1 MNTHLYRIFKK
12 VIAIV
17 LALLLISTDT
27 LQYAYATVDEYQGQ
41 EVISQDVSSQENIDN
56 NEQTSDNQNE
66 GIIDDKNLDKNS
78 NITEEELSSEKD
90 NIQNNIN
97 KEDTSNEKSTEN
109 EKTEKNNIKNV
120 KSEEVNQEL
129 VIKVGQESNIT
140 DRNISIPTGQVTR
153 VHVTSTGSNSNIIG
167 DYKIR
172 LEIDNP
178 DVILSD
184 FQKSDGTIQNEITL
198 DGIKLKLVNGQGGKR
213 YIITELTQGSTN
225 QFDFQMIFKNGV
237 TNDGEKVII
246 KTEILDSNDNIITD
260 KVADEK
266 CIISD
271 FTITAKASFSWD
283 NISKTANKQTI
294 DRNNN
299 GSIKD
304 ESIVYNI
311 KATSNN
317 KGYVGEIFTKE
328 YTVTDELELP
338 SSINLPKGE
347 INSSNGVLTIGG
359 KKILEVSEKDAK
371 ITIEGRKIKIIHTRQ
386 NDLNPDSEIK
396 EPDMQ
401 VTLYTSNLVAEKTQ
415 QEETITNKVSFD
427 AKPIVGNSNSTSE
440 DKVTTTVPPTTA
452 RITSRKSSEVVGKN
466 GSDVEIGDIIKYE
479 ITVENDGSSELE
491 NFVVEDIIPQNTQI
505 INQEQWTN
513 GYTLENNKVKW
524 VVNSL
529 DAGAQKTYIFYVK
542 VTDCNEGTLI
552 KNTATVDNK
561 NTNETVNKV
570 VKPSARI
577 SLNKYANDSYK
588 IFKDGETIT
597 YTVEVS
603 NYGELDS
610 EKQTIVDIMPA
621 GLVPEYDKSNNT
633 IKSGDYTGTVKYNE
647 LTKSY
652 TITWEIGNVKKG
664 SKIDLR
670 YNAKVV
676 TENLPDKLITGE
688 EKTID
693 VKNQVTNNNG
703 QKAEATVKIG
713 LDGYKIGV
721 NKTSSSDDIRE
732 GQSVTYTLNISNT
745 GKEKT
750 KVDVKDILPV
760 DKNGN
765 VIDWWKIDGDNITIT
780 TSGDL
785 DEYNLEL
792 KDGILTWKDVNLE
805 PNQTFNQ
812 TVTLTYP
819 KDKTFDSL
827 FNLNGYRSIVNTLN
841 VEGEESKTYQT
852 PKDVD
857 LKINKSVDKASV
869 PIGSGEDVTFTIAGF
884 SNTSKNS
891 LKNVTV
897 RDDFS
902 TWNGVNSKFKLK
914 EITTGSY
921 EGIDN
926 YNVEV
931 MFNDYS
937 TKTIKIDNPSQNS
950 KLTSLID
957 DKDIVNV
964 KSITFNFGDVGTD
977 FKVVNGIN
985 VIATPKSSDEVEAG
999 TIVNTATLNFN
1010 STQISDDAT
1019 VELTYPETKV
1029 IKQAYVDGKL
1039 ADNKTNPIS
1048 VGDKVTFKIKYT
1060 NNTGK
1065 DINCWDISFM
1075 DRFTN
1080 NDIIDKSKSLNITE
1094 KQTDSN
1100 GNIVTENPLRLNGS
1114 ANWYYMNF
1122 SFGSG
1127 VLKNGDTIELT
1138 FEAVT
1143 TSEFS
1148 KATEVPKDGA
1158 VDYRLHN
1165 TIELRIKNNVVAEG
1179 ETEYYYPA
1187 IKNNIWTQ
1195 KGIKSIGKYTR
1206 YNEDSVSGYYSVN
1219 GNSLYSYGSTQNA
1232 VVYTYVIYN
1241 DANSSDNLPLK
1252 KAVDILPK
1260 GFKYITLGKDS
1271 NAFYNVNQSNQ
1282 ITTINYASDIN
1293 LPQGVTLDAGIVVN
1307 AAYDN
1312 NEKIVFT
1319 FNEGAELEPGHAIVF
1334 TYLCEIDNNVADLSS
1349 VNKIAFAYDTTEK
1362 EAPGNDVKLPFSTNT
1377 DKSPKNDGSCNILN
1391 KNYDGIYGGE
1401 NTTWYE
1407 SDVTI
1412 KKVGIFPGISK
1423 KLDGFYNAGSNELHE
1438 VDENSKIAIKS
1449 SLKWTIKVNNSG
1461 NNYDSSDMVN
1471 YTVIDTLPNP
1481 YTLSKNSKHTQNITI
1496 YNKDGSKRD
1505 SFDIGNLLDVSTK
1518 TNSEGKEVQVLTWK
1532 LENEK
1537 YTIPSGGYAEIT
1549 FVSANDS
1556 DIASFGTYVN
1566 NVSLVPTQSFKQISD
1581 LSGYDKVLDED
1592 KTGNGY
1598 GDNHANGYGYKQN
1611 DNTVISSG
1619 AGQKVGYTLYV
1630 KSNSEGDIYNLTLID
1645 KFPHVGDVG
1654 TVNLNSSRN
1663 SEFTVYLADNP
1674 NFKVDILD
1682 SDKNFISTVDS
1693 SQYSVGYSSKISYTD
1708 EDWNSVTTWDSSYDK
1723 NVHKSLRVTLKDGF
1737 KLKQGQMLRVYFE
1750 GIIGDDAIP
1759 GEVAWN
1765 SFGYLYSTKNSFNED
1780 ITLIAEPAKVGVSI
1794 PGTTESAQISIT
1806 KVDEEN
1812 TNKIL
1817 SGAEFGIYSD
1827 KECTNLVTKIITTSN
1842 GEDLSSKLLLNTYYV
1857 KEVKSPEG
1865 YILDDTVYTINL
1877 NKKDS
1882 IVKVQNGDAGY
1893 ITNKKEK
1900 RHKINVQISKK
1911 DIVTNEELPGATL
1924 QIIDKS
1930 TGTVVEEWISTG
1942 KPHQIDNLEPGDY
1955 TLVEKSAPDG
1965 YLIADSIDFT
1975 ITETDTT
1982 QKVEMFDTKDV
1993 SLFVKKILVDEN
2005 QFNIDE
2011 VFNIVVSGEF
2021 SDGSQQKTISFTKQ
2035 EALDGVNK
2043 EVENVIYGNN
2053 YTITEENSD
2062 SYNVLITDRGKV
2074 TVNKKNQLVEVV
2086 NSKKASGLLA
2096 VTKNVENINTVSDE
2110 DIFTLIVSGKFSDGT
2125 NSKTIEITKDQLNK
2139 QVIVENTIYGETYT
2153 ISEISNDNYDVV
2165 YNTKSVTLDGSIQ
2178 VKVLSVTNIRKQS
2191 GKLSV
2196 VKKILDNATLSDED
2210 VFTIK
2215 VTGQFSDVE
2224 GKTTKQFIFD
2234 KNNIGQAQ
2242 DVPGVIYGNK
2252 YEISEEQIG
2261 NRYILESID
2270 KTSVTMS
2277 DEDVLSTVTNKK
2289 ATGKVSISKTDITT
2303 GKPVLGA
2310 ILQVIEKDT
2319 NKIVEEWTTTEEDH
2333 IINKLPI
2340 GEYILREITAP
2351 NGYVRAEDVEFTV
2364 SNSGEIQKVEMQDDY
2379 TKVEISKKD
2388 LETKEVL
2395 EGAQLQ
2401 LLNSQ
2406 GDVVAEFTSENKAY
2420 TISKLP
2426 VGEYT
2431 LHEVKAPKGYNL
2443 AEDVKV
2449 VIEETGKV
2457 QEFSI
2462 YDVEKTNNVPI
2473 SKQDITTGEE
2483 IEGAKLELLDSK
2495 GKVIES
2501 WTSTTKPHVINNLK
2515 AGTYTIREKVAP
2527 KGYLLAEDIEFTID
2541 AEGNITG
2548 STIMQDDYTKV
2559 EISKKDI
2566 VTSEELPGATL
2577 QVIEKSTGKV
2587 LEEWTSTAEPYKIN
2601 KLPIGE
2607 YILREITA
2615 PDGYVRAEDV
2625 EFKVDKTGEIQR
2637 VEMKDD
2643 YTKVEISKKD
2653 LETKEILE
2661 GAQLQLLDSEGDVVA
2676 EFTSEN
2682 KAYMISKLP
2691 VGEYTLHEVKA
2702 PKGYNLAED
2711 VKVVIEDTGK
2721 VQEFSIYDV
2730 EKTNNVPISKQDIT
2744 TGEEIEGAKLELL
2757 DSKGKVIES
2766 WTSTTK
2772 PHVINNLKAGTYT
2785 IREKAAPKGYLL
2797 AQDIEFTIDA
2807 EGNINGSTIM
2817 QDDYTKVEISKK
2829 DIVTSEELPGATLQ
2843 VIDSARNIIEEWTS
2857 TTEPHKI
2864 NRLPVG
2870 EYTLV
2875 EKQAPDGY
2883 LLAEDIK
2890 FTVKENGEI
2899 QKVEMFDS
2907 KDVSLYVKK
2916 DVSNIEKLKG
2926 DEIFTIKVSGEFT
2939 DGSTEKYIKF
2949 TYDELGTEKIVTD
2962 IIYGNKYNI
2971 SEPNHDGYMVKIDKE
2986 NVKVDVKKEVVT
2998 IINTFIITDEPENPG
3013 NPDKPGNP
3021 DDPGDSDKPGDPDDS
3036 DKPSD
3041 PDKPGDPDDS
3051 DKPSDPDKPENP
3063 DDSDKPSN
3071 PDKPGNPDDSD
3082 KPNNPDKP
3090 GNPDDSDK
3098 PNNPDKPGN
3107 PDDSDKPSNP
3117 DKPENPDDS
3126 DKPNEPEKPE
3136 NPGKPDS
3143 PSDPEN
3149 PDDPG
3154 DSDKPGDP
3162 DDSDNPV
3169 NPDKP
3174 EKPEDTDNPSNPN
3187 KPENPVKPNTPSN
3200 PEESTKPEQNV
3211 QTGDTNLTNEIII
3224 GSISLIVLIGLW
3236 IDNKRRKKL

>member
-1 MNTHLYRIFKK
+1 
-12 VIAIV
+12 
-17 LALLLISTDT
+17 
-27 LQYAYATVDEYQGQ
+27 
-41 EVISQDVSSQENIDN
+41 
-56 NEQTSDNQNE
+56 
-66 GIIDDKNLDKNS
+66 
-78 NITEEELSSEKD
+78 
-90 NIQNNIN
+90 
-97 KEDTSNEKSTEN
+97 
-109 EKTEKNNIKNV
+109 
-120 KSEEVNQEL
+120 
-129 VIKVGQESNIT
+129 
-140 DRNISIPTGQVTR
+140 
-153 VHVTSTGSNSNIIG
+153 
-167 DYKIR
+167 
-172 LEIDNP
+172 
-178 DVILSD
+178 
-184 FQKSDGTIQNEITL
+184 
-198 DGIKLKLVNGQGGKR
+198 
-213 YIITELTQGSTN
+213 
-225 QFDFQMIFKNGV
+225 
-237 TNDGEKVII
+237 
-246 KTEILDSNDNIITD
+246 
-260 KVADEK
+260 
-266 CIISD
+266 
-271 FTITAKASFSWD
+271 
-283 NISKTANKQTI
+283 
-294 DRNNN
+294 
-299 GSIKD
+299 
-304 ESIVYNI
+304 
-311 KATSNN
+311 
-317 KGYVGEIFTKE
+317 
-328 YTVTDELELP
+328 
-338 SSINLPKGE
+338 
-347 INSSNGVLTIGG
+347 
-359 KKILEVSEKDAK
+359 
-371 ITIEGRKIKIIHTRQ
+371 
-386 NDLNPDSEIK
+386 
-396 EPDMQ
+396 
-401 VTLYTSNLVAEKTQ
+401 
-415 QEETITNKVSFD
+415 
-427 AKPIVGNSNSTSE
+427 
-440 DKVTTTVPPTTA
+440 
-452 RITSRKSSEVVGKN
+452 
-466 GSDVEIGDIIKYE
+466 
-479 ITVENDGSSELE
+479 
-491 NFVVEDIIPQNTQI
+491 
-505 INQEQWTN
+505 
-513 GYTLENNKVKW
+513 
-524 VVNSL
+524 
-529 DAGAQKTYIFYVK
+529 
-542 VTDCNEGTLI
+542 
-552 KNTATVDNK
+552 
-561 NTNETVNKV
+561 
-570 VKPSARI
+570 
-577 SLNKYANDSYK
+577 
-588 IFKDGETIT
+588 
-597 YTVEVS
+597 
-603 NYGELDS
+603 
-610 EKQTIVDIMPA
+610 
-621 GLVPEYDKSNNT
+621 
-633 IKSGDYTGTVKYNE
+633 
-647 LTKSY
+647 
-652 TITWEIGNVKKG
+652 
-664 SKIDLR
+664 
-670 YNAKVV
+670 
-676 TENLPDKLITGE
+676 
-688 EKTID
+688 
-693 VKNQVTNNNG
+693 
-703 QKAEATVKIG
+703 
-713 LDGYKIGV
+713 
-721 NKTSSSDDIRE
+721 
-732 GQSVTYTLNISNT
+732 
-745 GKEKT
+745 
-750 KVDVKDILPV
+750 
-760 DKNGN
+760 
-765 VIDWWKIDGDNITIT
+765 
-780 TSGDL
+780 
-785 DEYNLEL
+785 
-792 KDGILTWKDVNLE
+792 
-805 PNQTFNQ
+805 
-812 TVTLTYP
+812 
-819 KDKTFDSL
+819 
-827 FNLNGYRSIVNTLN
+827 
-841 VEGEESKTYQT
+841 
-852 PKDVD
+852 
-857 LKINKSVDKASV
+857 
-869 PIGSGEDVTFTIAGF
+869 
-884 SNTSKNS
+884 
-891 LKNVTV
+891 
-897 RDDFS
+897 
-902 TWNGVNSKFKLK
+902 
-914 EITTGSY
+914 
-921 EGIDN
+921 
-926 YNVEV
+926 
-931 MFNDYS
+931 
-937 TKTIKIDNPSQNS
+937 
-950 KLTSLID
+950 
-957 DKDIVNV
+957 
-964 KSITFNFGDVGTD
+964 
-977 FKVVNGIN
+977 
-985 VIATPKSSDEVEAG
+985 
-999 TIVNTATLNFN
+999 
-1010 STQISDDAT
+1010 
-1019 VELTYPETKV
+1019 
-1029 IKQAYVDGKL
+1029 
-1039 ADNKTNPIS
+1039 
-1048 VGDKVTFKIKYT
+1048 
-1060 NNTGK
+1060 
-1065 DINCWDISFM
+1065 
-1075 DRFTN
+1075 
-1080 NDIIDKSKSLNITE
+1080 
-1094 KQTDSN
+1094 
-1100 GNIVTENPLRLNGS
+1100 
-1114 ANWYYMNF
+1114 
-1122 SFGSG
+1122 
-1127 VLKNGDTIELT
+1127 
-1138 FEAVT
+1138 
-1143 TSEFS
+1143 
-1148 KATEVPKDGA
+1148 
-1158 VDYRLHN
+1158 
-1165 TIELRIKNNVVAEG
+1165 
-1179 ETEYYYPA
+1179 
-1187 IKNNIWTQ
+1187 
-1195 KGIKSIGKYTR
+1195 
-1206 YNEDSVSGYYSVN
+1206 
-1219 GNSLYSYGSTQNA
+1219 
-1232 VVYTYVIYN
+1232 
-1241 DANSSDNLPLK
+1241 
-1252 KAVDILPK
+1252 
-1260 GFKYITLGKDS
+1260 
-1271 NAFYNVNQSNQ
+1271 
-1282 ITTINYASDIN
+1282 
-1293 LPQGVTLDAGIVVN
+1293 
-1307 AAYDN
+1307 
-1312 NEKIVFT
+1312 
-1319 FNEGAELEPGHAIVF
+1319 
-1334 TYLCEIDNNVADLSS
+1334 
-1349 VNKIAFAYDTTEK
+1349 
-1362 EAPGNDVKLPFSTNT
+1362 
-1377 DKSPKNDGSCNILN
+1377 
-1391 KNYDGIYGGE
+1391 
-1401 NTTWYE
+1401 
-1407 SDVTI
+1407 
-1412 KKVGIFPGISK
+1412 
-1423 KLDGFYNAGSNELHE
+1423 
-1438 VDENSKIAIKS
+1438 
-1449 SLKWTIKVNNSG
+1449 
-1461 NNYDSSDMVN
+1461 
-1471 YTVIDTLPNP
+1471 
-1481 YTLSKNSKHTQNITI
+1481 
-1496 YNKDGSKRD
+1496 
-1505 SFDIGNLLDVSTK
+1505 
-1518 TNSEGKEVQVLTWK
+1518 
-1532 LENEK
+1532 
-1537 YTIPSGGYAEIT
+1537 
-1549 FVSANDS
+1549 
-1556 DIASFGTYVN
+1556 
-1566 NVSLVPTQSFKQISD
+1566 
-1581 LSGYDKVLDED
+1581 
-1592 KTGNGY
+1592 
-1598 GDNHANGYGYKQN
+1598 
-1611 DNTVISSG
+1611 
-1619 AGQKVGYTLYV
+1619 
-1630 KSNSEGDIYNLTLID
+1630 
-1645 KFPHVGDVG
+1645 
-1654 TVNLNSSRN
+1654 
-1663 SEFTVYLADNP
+1663 
-1674 NFKVDILD
+1674 
-1682 SDKNFISTVDS
+1682 
-1693 SQYSVGYSSKISYTD
+1693 
-1708 EDWNSVTTWDSSYDK
+1708 
-1723 NVHKSLRVTLKDGF
+1723 
-1737 KLKQGQMLRVYFE
+1737 MLRVYFE

-1877 NKKDS
+1877 NEKDS

-1942 KPHQIDNLEPGDY
+1942 KPYQIDNLEPGDY

-1993 SLFVKKILVDEN
+1993 SLFVKKTLVDGN

-2462 YDVEKTNNVPI
+2462 YDVEKTNNI
-2473 SKQDITTGEE
+2473 
-2483 IEGAKLELLDSK
+2483 
-2495 GKVIES
+2495 
-2501 WTSTTKPHVINNLK
+2501 
-2515 AGTYTIREKVAP
+2515 
-2527 KGYLLAEDIEFTID
+2527 
-2541 AEGNITG
+2541 
-2548 STIMQDDYTKV
+2548 
-2559 EISKKDI
+2559 
-2566 VTSEELPGATL
+2566 
-2577 QVIEKSTGKV
+2577 
-2587 LEEWTSTAEPYKIN
+2587 
-2601 KLPIGE
+2601 
-2607 YILREITA
+2607 
-2615 PDGYVRAEDV
+2615 
-2625 EFKVDKTGEIQR
+2625 
-2637 VEMKDD
+2637 
-2643 YTKVEISKKD
+2643 
-2653 LETKEILE
+2653 
-2661 GAQLQLLDSEGDVVA
+2661 
-2676 EFTSEN
+2676 
-2682 KAYMISKLP
+2682 
-2691 VGEYTLHEVKA
+2691 
-2702 PKGYNLAED
+2702 
-2711 VKVVIEDTGK
+2711 
-2721 VQEFSIYDV
+2721 
-2730 EKTNNVPISKQDIT
+2730 PISKQDIT

-2926 DEIFTIKVSGEFT
+2926 DEIFTIKVSGEFA

-2971 SEPNHDGYMVKIDKE
+2971 SEPNHNGYMVKIDKE

-3013 NPDKPGNP
+3013 D
-3021 DDPGDSDKPGDPDDS
+3021 
-3036 DKPSD
+3036 
-3041 PDKPGDPDDS
+3041 
-3051 DKPSDPDKPENP
+3051 
-3063 DDSDKPSN
+3063 
-3071 PDKPGNPDDSD
+3071 PDKPGNPDDS
-3082 KPNNPDKP
+3082 
-3090 GNPDDSDK
+3090 GDS
-3098 PNNPDKPGN
+3098 DKPGN

-3169 NPDKP
+3169 TPDKP
-3174 EKPEDTDNPSNPN
+3174 EKPEDTDDPSNPN
-3187 KPENPVKPNTPSN
+3187 KPENTVKPNMPSN

>member
-56 NEQTSDNQNE
+56 NEQTSDDQNE
-66 GIIDDKNLDKNS
+66 GIIDDKNLDKNLDKNS
-78 NITEEELSSEKD
+78 NITEAELSSEKD

-552 KNTATVDNK
+552 KNTATVNNK

-1556 DIASFGTYVN
+1556 DIANFGTYVN
-1566 NVSLVPTQSFKQISD
+1566 NVSLVPTQSFKKDNVTEGNVTKVEINGEKKDAIENQASAHIFGNYATYSFKQISD

-1663 SEFTVYLADNP
+1663 SEFTVYLSDNP

-1993 SLFVKKILVDEN
+1993 SLFVKKTLVDGN

-2289 ATGKVSISKTDITT
+2289 TTGKVSISKTDITT

-2495 GKVIES
+2495 GKI
-2501 WTSTTKPHVINNLK
+2501 
-2515 AGTYTIREKVAP
+2515 
-2527 KGYLLAEDIEFTID
+2527 
-2541 AEGNITG
+2541 
-2548 STIMQDDYTKV
+2548 
-2559 EISKKDI
+2559 
-2566 VTSEELPGATL
+2566 
-2577 QVIEKSTGKV
+2577 
-2587 LEEWTSTAEPYKIN
+2587 
-2601 KLPIGE
+2601 
-2607 YILREITA
+2607 
-2615 PDGYVRAEDV
+2615 
-2625 EFKVDKTGEIQR
+2625 
-2637 VEMKDD
+2637 
-2643 YTKVEISKKD
+2643 
-2653 LETKEILE
+2653 
-2661 GAQLQLLDSEGDVVA
+2661 
-2676 EFTSEN
+2676 
-2682 KAYMISKLP
+2682 
-2691 VGEYTLHEVKA
+2691 
-2702 PKGYNLAED
+2702 
-2711 VKVVIEDTGK
+2711 
-2721 VQEFSIYDV
+2721 
-2730 EKTNNVPISKQDIT
+2730 
-2744 TGEEIEGAKLELL
+2744 
-2757 DSKGKVIES
+2757 IES

-2807 EGNINGSTIM
+2807 EGNIKGSTIM

-2926 DEIFTIKVSGEFT
+2926 DEIFTIKVSGEFA

-2971 SEPNHDGYMVKIDKE
+2971 SEPNHNGYMVKIDKE

-3013 NPDKPGNP
+3013 DPDKPGNP

-3041 PDKPGDPDDS
+3041 PDKPG
-3051 DKPSDPDKPENP
+3051 
-3063 DDSDKPSN
+3063 
-3071 PDKPGNPDDSD
+3071 
-3082 KPNNPDKP
+3082 
-3090 GNPDDSDK
+3090 
-3098 PNNPDKPGN
+3098 N

-3126 DKPNEPEKPE
+3126 DKPNNPEKPE

-3169 NPDKP
+3169 TPDKP
-3174 EKPEDTDNPSNPN
+3174 EKPEDTDDPSNPN
-3187 KPENPVKPNTPSN
+3187 KPENTVKPNMPSN

>member
-1 MNTHLYRIFKK
+1 
-12 VIAIV
+12 
-17 LALLLISTDT
+17 
-27 LQYAYATVDEYQGQ
+27 
-41 EVISQDVSSQENIDN
+41 
-56 NEQTSDNQNE
+56 
-66 GIIDDKNLDKNS
+66 
-78 NITEEELSSEKD
+78 
-90 NIQNNIN
+90 
-97 KEDTSNEKSTEN
+97 
-109 EKTEKNNIKNV
+109 
-120 KSEEVNQEL
+120 
-129 VIKVGQESNIT
+129 
-140 DRNISIPTGQVTR
+140 
-153 VHVTSTGSNSNIIG
+153 
-167 DYKIR
+167 
-172 LEIDNP
+172 
-178 DVILSD
+178 
-184 FQKSDGTIQNEITL
+184 
-198 DGIKLKLVNGQGGKR
+198 
-213 YIITELTQGSTN
+213 
-225 QFDFQMIFKNGV
+225 
-237 TNDGEKVII
+237 
-246 KTEILDSNDNIITD
+246 
-260 KVADEK
+260 
-266 CIISD
+266 
-271 FTITAKASFSWD
+271 
-283 NISKTANKQTI
+283 
-294 DRNNN
+294 
-299 GSIKD
+299 
-304 ESIVYNI
+304 
-311 KATSNN
+311 
-317 KGYVGEIFTKE
+317 
-328 YTVTDELELP
+328 
-338 SSINLPKGE
+338 
-347 INSSNGVLTIGG
+347 
-359 KKILEVSEKDAK
+359 
-371 ITIEGRKIKIIHTRQ
+371 
-386 NDLNPDSEIK
+386 
-396 EPDMQ
+396 
-401 VTLYTSNLVAEKTQ
+401 
-415 QEETITNKVSFD
+415 
-427 AKPIVGNSNSTSE
+427 
-440 DKVTTTVPPTTA
+440 
-452 RITSRKSSEVVGKN
+452 
-466 GSDVEIGDIIKYE
+466 
-479 ITVENDGSSELE
+479 
-491 NFVVEDIIPQNTQI
+491 
-505 INQEQWTN
+505 
-513 GYTLENNKVKW
+513 
-524 VVNSL
+524 
-529 DAGAQKTYIFYVK
+529 
-542 VTDCNEGTLI
+542 
-552 KNTATVDNK
+552 
-561 NTNETVNKV
+561 
-570 VKPSARI
+570 
-577 SLNKYANDSYK
+577 
-588 IFKDGETIT
+588 
-597 YTVEVS
+597 
-603 NYGELDS
+603 
-610 EKQTIVDIMPA
+610 
-621 GLVPEYDKSNNT
+621 
-633 IKSGDYTGTVKYNE
+633 
-647 LTKSY
+647 
-652 TITWEIGNVKKG
+652 
-664 SKIDLR
+664 
-670 YNAKVV
+670 
-676 TENLPDKLITGE
+676 
-688 EKTID
+688 
-693 VKNQVTNNNG
+693 
-703 QKAEATVKIG
+703 
-713 LDGYKIGV
+713 
-721 NKTSSSDDIRE
+721 
-732 GQSVTYTLNISNT
+732 
-745 GKEKT
+745 
-750 KVDVKDILPV
+750 
-760 DKNGN
+760 
-765 VIDWWKIDGDNITIT
+765 
-780 TSGDL
+780 
-785 DEYNLEL
+785 
-792 KDGILTWKDVNLE
+792 
-805 PNQTFNQ
+805 
-812 TVTLTYP
+812 
-819 KDKTFDSL
+819 
-827 FNLNGYRSIVNTLN
+827 
-841 VEGEESKTYQT
+841 
-852 PKDVD
+852 
-857 LKINKSVDKASV
+857 
-869 PIGSGEDVTFTIAGF
+869 
-884 SNTSKNS
+884 
-891 LKNVTV
+891 
-897 RDDFS
+897 
-902 TWNGVNSKFKLK
+902 
-914 EITTGSY
+914 
-921 EGIDN
+921 
-926 YNVEV
+926 
-931 MFNDYS
+931 
-937 TKTIKIDNPSQNS
+937 
-950 KLTSLID
+950 
-957 DKDIVNV
+957 
-964 KSITFNFGDVGTD
+964 
-977 FKVVNGIN
+977 
-985 VIATPKSSDEVEAG
+985 
-999 TIVNTATLNFN
+999 
-1010 STQISDDAT
+1010 
-1019 VELTYPETKV
+1019 
-1029 IKQAYVDGKL
+1029 
-1039 ADNKTNPIS
+1039 
-1048 VGDKVTFKIKYT
+1048 
-1060 NNTGK
+1060 
-1065 DINCWDISFM
+1065 
-1075 DRFTN
+1075 
-1080 NDIIDKSKSLNITE
+1080 
-1094 KQTDSN
+1094 
-1100 GNIVTENPLRLNGS
+1100 
-1114 ANWYYMNF
+1114 
-1122 SFGSG
+1122 
-1127 VLKNGDTIELT
+1127 
-1138 FEAVT
+1138 
-1143 TSEFS
+1143 
-1148 KATEVPKDGA
+1148 
-1158 VDYRLHN
+1158 
-1165 TIELRIKNNVVAEG
+1165 
-1179 ETEYYYPA
+1179 
-1187 IKNNIWTQ
+1187 
-1195 KGIKSIGKYTR
+1195 
-1206 YNEDSVSGYYSVN
+1206 
-1219 GNSLYSYGSTQNA
+1219 
-1232 VVYTYVIYN
+1232 
-1241 DANSSDNLPLK
+1241 
-1252 KAVDILPK
+1252 
-1260 GFKYITLGKDS
+1260 
-1271 NAFYNVNQSNQ
+1271 
-1282 ITTINYASDIN
+1282 
-1293 LPQGVTLDAGIVVN
+1293 
-1307 AAYDN
+1307 
-1312 NEKIVFT
+1312 
-1319 FNEGAELEPGHAIVF
+1319 
-1334 TYLCEIDNNVADLSS
+1334 
-1349 VNKIAFAYDTTEK
+1349 
-1362 EAPGNDVKLPFSTNT
+1362 
-1377 DKSPKNDGSCNILN
+1377 
-1391 KNYDGIYGGE
+1391 
-1401 NTTWYE
+1401 
-1407 SDVTI
+1407 
-1412 KKVGIFPGISK
+1412 
-1423 KLDGFYNAGSNELHE
+1423 
-1438 VDENSKIAIKS
+1438 
-1449 SLKWTIKVNNSG
+1449 
-1461 NNYDSSDMVN
+1461 
-1471 YTVIDTLPNP
+1471 
-1481 YTLSKNSKHTQNITI
+1481 
-1496 YNKDGSKRD
+1496 
-1505 SFDIGNLLDVSTK
+1505 
-1518 TNSEGKEVQVLTWK
+1518 
-1532 LENEK
+1532 
-1537 YTIPSGGYAEIT
+1537 
-1549 FVSANDS
+1549 
-1556 DIASFGTYVN
+1556 
-1566 NVSLVPTQSFKQISD
+1566 
-1581 LSGYDKVLDED
+1581 
-1592 KTGNGY
+1592 
-1598 GDNHANGYGYKQN
+1598 
-1611 DNTVISSG
+1611 
-1619 AGQKVGYTLYV
+1619 
-1630 KSNSEGDIYNLTLID
+1630 
-1645 KFPHVGDVG
+1645 
-1654 TVNLNSSRN
+1654 
-1663 SEFTVYLADNP
+1663 
-1674 NFKVDILD
+1674 
-1682 SDKNFISTVDS
+1682 
-1693 SQYSVGYSSKISYTD
+1693 
-1708 EDWNSVTTWDSSYDK
+1708 
-1723 NVHKSLRVTLKDGF
+1723 
-1737 KLKQGQMLRVYFE
+1737 MLRVYFE

-1877 NKKDS
+1877 NEKDS

-1942 KPHQIDNLEPGDY
+1942 KPYQIDNLEPGDY

-1993 SLFVKKILVDEN
+1993 SLFVKKTLVDGN

-2462 YDVEKTNNVPI
+2462 YDVEKTNNI
-2473 SKQDITTGEE
+2473 
-2483 IEGAKLELLDSK
+2483 
-2495 GKVIES
+2495 
-2501 WTSTTKPHVINNLK
+2501 
-2515 AGTYTIREKVAP
+2515 
-2527 KGYLLAEDIEFTID
+2527 
-2541 AEGNITG
+2541 
-2548 STIMQDDYTKV
+2548 
-2559 EISKKDI
+2559 
-2566 VTSEELPGATL
+2566 
-2577 QVIEKSTGKV
+2577 
-2587 LEEWTSTAEPYKIN
+2587 
-2601 KLPIGE
+2601 
-2607 YILREITA
+2607 
-2615 PDGYVRAEDV
+2615 
-2625 EFKVDKTGEIQR
+2625 
-2637 VEMKDD
+2637 
-2643 YTKVEISKKD
+2643 
-2653 LETKEILE
+2653 
-2661 GAQLQLLDSEGDVVA
+2661 
-2676 EFTSEN
+2676 
-2682 KAYMISKLP
+2682 
-2691 VGEYTLHEVKA
+2691 
-2702 PKGYNLAED
+2702 
-2711 VKVVIEDTGK
+2711 
-2721 VQEFSIYDV
+2721 
-2730 EKTNNVPISKQDIT
+2730 PISKQDIT

-2797 AQDIEFTIDA
+2797 AEDIEFTIDA
-2807 EGNINGSTIM
+2807 EGNIKGSTIM

-2926 DEIFTIKVSGEFT
+2926 DEIFTIKVSGEFA

-2971 SEPNHDGYMVKIDKE
+2971 SEPNHNGYMVKIDKE

-3013 NPDKPGNP
+3013 DPDKPGNP

-3041 PDKPGDPDDS
+3041 PDKPG
-3051 DKPSDPDKPENP
+3051 
-3063 DDSDKPSN
+3063 
-3071 PDKPGNPDDSD
+3071 
-3082 KPNNPDKP
+3082 
-3090 GNPDDSDK
+3090 
-3098 PNNPDKPGN
+3098 N

-3126 DKPNEPEKPE
+3126 DKPNNPEKPE

-3169 NPDKP
+3169 TPDKP
-3174 EKPEDTDNPSNPN
+3174 EKPEDTDDPSNPN
-3187 KPENPVKPNTPSN
+3187 KPENTVKPNMPSN

>member
-1 MNTHLYRIFKK
+1 
-12 VIAIV
+12 
-17 LALLLISTDT
+17 
-27 LQYAYATVDEYQGQ
+27 
-41 EVISQDVSSQENIDN
+41 
-56 NEQTSDNQNE
+56 
-66 GIIDDKNLDKNS
+66 
-78 NITEEELSSEKD
+78 
-90 NIQNNIN
+90 
-97 KEDTSNEKSTEN
+97 
-109 EKTEKNNIKNV
+109 
-120 KSEEVNQEL
+120 
-129 VIKVGQESNIT
+129 
-140 DRNISIPTGQVTR
+140 
-153 VHVTSTGSNSNIIG
+153 
-167 DYKIR
+167 
-172 LEIDNP
+172 
-178 DVILSD
+178 
-184 FQKSDGTIQNEITL
+184 
-198 DGIKLKLVNGQGGKR
+198 
-213 YIITELTQGSTN
+213 
-225 QFDFQMIFKNGV
+225 
-237 TNDGEKVII
+237 
-246 KTEILDSNDNIITD
+246 
-260 KVADEK
+260 
-266 CIISD
+266 
-271 FTITAKASFSWD
+271 
-283 NISKTANKQTI
+283 
-294 DRNNN
+294 
-299 GSIKD
+299 
-304 ESIVYNI
+304 
-311 KATSNN
+311 
-317 KGYVGEIFTKE
+317 
-328 YTVTDELELP
+328 
-338 SSINLPKGE
+338 
-347 INSSNGVLTIGG
+347 
-359 KKILEVSEKDAK
+359 
-371 ITIEGRKIKIIHTRQ
+371 
-386 NDLNPDSEIK
+386 
-396 EPDMQ
+396 
-401 VTLYTSNLVAEKTQ
+401 
-415 QEETITNKVSFD
+415 
-427 AKPIVGNSNSTSE
+427 
-440 DKVTTTVPPTTA
+440 
-452 RITSRKSSEVVGKN
+452 
-466 GSDVEIGDIIKYE
+466 
-479 ITVENDGSSELE
+479 
-491 NFVVEDIIPQNTQI
+491 
-505 INQEQWTN
+505 
-513 GYTLENNKVKW
+513 
-524 VVNSL
+524 
-529 DAGAQKTYIFYVK
+529 
-542 VTDCNEGTLI
+542 
-552 KNTATVDNK
+552 
-561 NTNETVNKV
+561 
-570 VKPSARI
+570 
-577 SLNKYANDSYK
+577 
-588 IFKDGETIT
+588 
-597 YTVEVS
+597 
-603 NYGELDS
+603 
-610 EKQTIVDIMPA
+610 
-621 GLVPEYDKSNNT
+621 
-633 IKSGDYTGTVKYNE
+633 
-647 LTKSY
+647 
-652 TITWEIGNVKKG
+652 
-664 SKIDLR
+664 
-670 YNAKVV
+670 
-676 TENLPDKLITGE
+676 
-688 EKTID
+688 
-693 VKNQVTNNNG
+693 
-703 QKAEATVKIG
+703 
-713 LDGYKIGV
+713 
-721 NKTSSSDDIRE
+721 
-732 GQSVTYTLNISNT
+732 
-745 GKEKT
+745 
-750 KVDVKDILPV
+750 
-760 DKNGN
+760 
-765 VIDWWKIDGDNITIT
+765 
-780 TSGDL
+780 
-785 DEYNLEL
+785 
-792 KDGILTWKDVNLE
+792 
-805 PNQTFNQ
+805 
-812 TVTLTYP
+812 
-819 KDKTFDSL
+819 
-827 FNLNGYRSIVNTLN
+827 
-841 VEGEESKTYQT
+841 
-852 PKDVD
+852 
-857 LKINKSVDKASV
+857 
-869 PIGSGEDVTFTIAGF
+869 
-884 SNTSKNS
+884 
-891 LKNVTV
+891 
-897 RDDFS
+897 
-902 TWNGVNSKFKLK
+902 
-914 EITTGSY
+914 
-921 EGIDN
+921 
-926 YNVEV
+926 
-931 MFNDYS
+931 
-937 TKTIKIDNPSQNS
+937 
-950 KLTSLID
+950 
-957 DKDIVNV
+957 
-964 KSITFNFGDVGTD
+964 
-977 FKVVNGIN
+977 
-985 VIATPKSSDEVEAG
+985 
-999 TIVNTATLNFN
+999 
-1010 STQISDDAT
+1010 
-1019 VELTYPETKV
+1019 
-1029 IKQAYVDGKL
+1029 
-1039 ADNKTNPIS
+1039 
-1048 VGDKVTFKIKYT
+1048 
-1060 NNTGK
+1060 
-1065 DINCWDISFM
+1065 
-1075 DRFTN
+1075 
-1080 NDIIDKSKSLNITE
+1080 
-1094 KQTDSN
+1094 
-1100 GNIVTENPLRLNGS
+1100 
-1114 ANWYYMNF
+1114 
-1122 SFGSG
+1122 
-1127 VLKNGDTIELT
+1127 
-1138 FEAVT
+1138 
-1143 TSEFS
+1143 
-1148 KATEVPKDGA
+1148 
-1158 VDYRLHN
+1158 
-1165 TIELRIKNNVVAEG
+1165 
-1179 ETEYYYPA
+1179 
-1187 IKNNIWTQ
+1187 
-1195 KGIKSIGKYTR
+1195 
-1206 YNEDSVSGYYSVN
+1206 
-1219 GNSLYSYGSTQNA
+1219 
-1232 VVYTYVIYN
+1232 
-1241 DANSSDNLPLK
+1241 
-1252 KAVDILPK
+1252 
-1260 GFKYITLGKDS
+1260 
-1271 NAFYNVNQSNQ
+1271 
-1282 ITTINYASDIN
+1282 
-1293 LPQGVTLDAGIVVN
+1293 
-1307 AAYDN
+1307 
-1312 NEKIVFT
+1312 
-1319 FNEGAELEPGHAIVF
+1319 
-1334 TYLCEIDNNVADLSS
+1334 
-1349 VNKIAFAYDTTEK
+1349 
-1362 EAPGNDVKLPFSTNT
+1362 
-1377 DKSPKNDGSCNILN
+1377 
-1391 KNYDGIYGGE
+1391 
-1401 NTTWYE
+1401 
-1407 SDVTI
+1407 
-1412 KKVGIFPGISK
+1412 
-1423 KLDGFYNAGSNELHE
+1423 
-1438 VDENSKIAIKS
+1438 
-1449 SLKWTIKVNNSG
+1449 
-1461 NNYDSSDMVN
+1461 
-1471 YTVIDTLPNP
+1471 
-1481 YTLSKNSKHTQNITI
+1481 
-1496 YNKDGSKRD
+1496 
-1505 SFDIGNLLDVSTK
+1505 
-1518 TNSEGKEVQVLTWK
+1518 
-1532 LENEK
+1532 
-1537 YTIPSGGYAEIT
+1537 
-1549 FVSANDS
+1549 
-1556 DIASFGTYVN
+1556 
-1566 NVSLVPTQSFKQISD
+1566 
-1581 LSGYDKVLDED
+1581 
-1592 KTGNGY
+1592 
-1598 GDNHANGYGYKQN
+1598 
-1611 DNTVISSG
+1611 
-1619 AGQKVGYTLYV
+1619 
-1630 KSNSEGDIYNLTLID
+1630 
-1645 KFPHVGDVG
+1645 
-1654 TVNLNSSRN
+1654 
-1663 SEFTVYLADNP
+1663 
-1674 NFKVDILD
+1674 
-1682 SDKNFISTVDS
+1682 
-1693 SQYSVGYSSKISYTD
+1693 
-1708 EDWNSVTTWDSSYDK
+1708 
-1723 NVHKSLRVTLKDGF
+1723 
-1737 KLKQGQMLRVYFE
+1737 MLRVYFE

-1877 NKKDS
+1877 NEKDS

-1942 KPHQIDNLEPGDY
+1942 KPYQIDNLEPGDY

-1993 SLFVKKILVDEN
+1993 SLFVKKTLVDGN

-2364 SNSGEIQKVEMQDDY
+2364 SNSGEIQRVEMQDDY

-2420 TISKLP
+2420 MISKLP

-2515 AGTYTIREKVAP
+2515 AGTYTIREKAAP

-2541 AEGNITG
+2541 AEGNIKG

-2587 LEEWTSTAEPYKIN
+2587 LEEWISKDSAHRID

-2625 EFKVDKTGEIQR
+2625 EFTVSNSGEIQR
-2637 VEMKDD
+2637 VEMQDD

-2653 LETKEILE
+2653 LETKEVLE
-2661 GAQLQLLDSEGDVVA
+2661 GAQLQLLNSQGDVVA

-2711 VKVVIEDTGK
+2711 VKVVIEETGK

-2797 AQDIEFTIDA
+2797 AEDIEFTIDA
-2807 EGNINGSTIM
+2807 EGNIKGSTIM

-2926 DEIFTIKVSGEFT
+2926 DEIFTIKVSGEFA

-2971 SEPNHDGYMVKIDKE
+2971 SEPNHNGYMVKIDKE

-3013 NPDKPGNP
+3013 DPDKPGNP

-3041 PDKPGDPDDS
+3041 PDKPG
-3051 DKPSDPDKPENP
+3051 
-3063 DDSDKPSN
+3063 
-3071 PDKPGNPDDSD
+3071 
-3082 KPNNPDKP
+3082 
-3090 GNPDDSDK
+3090 
-3098 PNNPDKPGN
+3098 N

-3126 DKPNEPEKPE
+3126 DKPNNPEKPE

-3169 NPDKP
+3169 TPDKP
-3174 EKPEDTDNPSNPN
+3174 EKPEDTDDPSNPN
-3187 KPENPVKPNTPSN
+3187 KPENTVKPNMPSN

>member
-1 MNTHLYRIFKK
+1 
-12 VIAIV
+12 
-17 LALLLISTDT
+17 
-27 LQYAYATVDEYQGQ
+27 
-41 EVISQDVSSQENIDN
+41 
-56 NEQTSDNQNE
+56 
-66 GIIDDKNLDKNS
+66 
-78 NITEEELSSEKD
+78 
-90 NIQNNIN
+90 
-97 KEDTSNEKSTEN
+97 
-109 EKTEKNNIKNV
+109 
-120 KSEEVNQEL
+120 
-129 VIKVGQESNIT
+129 
-140 DRNISIPTGQVTR
+140 
-153 VHVTSTGSNSNIIG
+153 
-167 DYKIR
+167 
-172 LEIDNP
+172 
-178 DVILSD
+178 
-184 FQKSDGTIQNEITL
+184 
-198 DGIKLKLVNGQGGKR
+198 
-213 YIITELTQGSTN
+213 
-225 QFDFQMIFKNGV
+225 
-237 TNDGEKVII
+237 
-246 KTEILDSNDNIITD
+246 
-260 KVADEK
+260 
-266 CIISD
+266 
-271 FTITAKASFSWD
+271 
-283 NISKTANKQTI
+283 
-294 DRNNN
+294 
-299 GSIKD
+299 
-304 ESIVYNI
+304 
-311 KATSNN
+311 
-317 KGYVGEIFTKE
+317 
-328 YTVTDELELP
+328 
-338 SSINLPKGE
+338 
-347 INSSNGVLTIGG
+347 
-359 KKILEVSEKDAK
+359 
-371 ITIEGRKIKIIHTRQ
+371 
-386 NDLNPDSEIK
+386 
-396 EPDMQ
+396 
-401 VTLYTSNLVAEKTQ
+401 
-415 QEETITNKVSFD
+415 
-427 AKPIVGNSNSTSE
+427 
-440 DKVTTTVPPTTA
+440 
-452 RITSRKSSEVVGKN
+452 
-466 GSDVEIGDIIKYE
+466 
-479 ITVENDGSSELE
+479 
-491 NFVVEDIIPQNTQI
+491 
-505 INQEQWTN
+505 
-513 GYTLENNKVKW
+513 
-524 VVNSL
+524 
-529 DAGAQKTYIFYVK
+529 
-542 VTDCNEGTLI
+542 
-552 KNTATVDNK
+552 
-561 NTNETVNKV
+561 
-570 VKPSARI
+570 
-577 SLNKYANDSYK
+577 
-588 IFKDGETIT
+588 
-597 YTVEVS
+597 
-603 NYGELDS
+603 
-610 EKQTIVDIMPA
+610 
-621 GLVPEYDKSNNT
+621 
-633 IKSGDYTGTVKYNE
+633 
-647 LTKSY
+647 
-652 TITWEIGNVKKG
+652 
-664 SKIDLR
+664 
-670 YNAKVV
+670 
-676 TENLPDKLITGE
+676 
-688 EKTID
+688 
-693 VKNQVTNNNG
+693 
-703 QKAEATVKIG
+703 
-713 LDGYKIGV
+713 
-721 NKTSSSDDIRE
+721 
-732 GQSVTYTLNISNT
+732 
-745 GKEKT
+745 
-750 KVDVKDILPV
+750 
-760 DKNGN
+760 
-765 VIDWWKIDGDNITIT
+765 
-780 TSGDL
+780 
-785 DEYNLEL
+785 
-792 KDGILTWKDVNLE
+792 
-805 PNQTFNQ
+805 
-812 TVTLTYP
+812 
-819 KDKTFDSL
+819 
-827 FNLNGYRSIVNTLN
+827 
-841 VEGEESKTYQT
+841 
-852 PKDVD
+852 
-857 LKINKSVDKASV
+857 
-869 PIGSGEDVTFTIAGF
+869 
-884 SNTSKNS
+884 
-891 LKNVTV
+891 
-897 RDDFS
+897 
-902 TWNGVNSKFKLK
+902 
-914 EITTGSY
+914 
-921 EGIDN
+921 
-926 YNVEV
+926 
-931 MFNDYS
+931 
-937 TKTIKIDNPSQNS
+937 
-950 KLTSLID
+950 
-957 DKDIVNV
+957 
-964 KSITFNFGDVGTD
+964 
-977 FKVVNGIN
+977 
-985 VIATPKSSDEVEAG
+985 
-999 TIVNTATLNFN
+999 
-1010 STQISDDAT
+1010 
-1019 VELTYPETKV
+1019 
-1029 IKQAYVDGKL
+1029 
-1039 ADNKTNPIS
+1039 
-1048 VGDKVTFKIKYT
+1048 
-1060 NNTGK
+1060 
-1065 DINCWDISFM
+1065 
-1075 DRFTN
+1075 
-1080 NDIIDKSKSLNITE
+1080 
-1094 KQTDSN
+1094 
-1100 GNIVTENPLRLNGS
+1100 
-1114 ANWYYMNF
+1114 
-1122 SFGSG
+1122 
-1127 VLKNGDTIELT
+1127 
-1138 FEAVT
+1138 
-1143 TSEFS
+1143 
-1148 KATEVPKDGA
+1148 
-1158 VDYRLHN
+1158 
-1165 TIELRIKNNVVAEG
+1165 
-1179 ETEYYYPA
+1179 
-1187 IKNNIWTQ
+1187 
-1195 KGIKSIGKYTR
+1195 
-1206 YNEDSVSGYYSVN
+1206 
-1219 GNSLYSYGSTQNA
+1219 
-1232 VVYTYVIYN
+1232 
-1241 DANSSDNLPLK
+1241 
-1252 KAVDILPK
+1252 
-1260 GFKYITLGKDS
+1260 
-1271 NAFYNVNQSNQ
+1271 
-1282 ITTINYASDIN
+1282 
-1293 LPQGVTLDAGIVVN
+1293 
-1307 AAYDN
+1307 
-1312 NEKIVFT
+1312 
-1319 FNEGAELEPGHAIVF
+1319 
-1334 TYLCEIDNNVADLSS
+1334 
-1349 VNKIAFAYDTTEK
+1349 
-1362 EAPGNDVKLPFSTNT
+1362 
-1377 DKSPKNDGSCNILN
+1377 
-1391 KNYDGIYGGE
+1391 
-1401 NTTWYE
+1401 
-1407 SDVTI
+1407 
-1412 KKVGIFPGISK
+1412 
-1423 KLDGFYNAGSNELHE
+1423 
-1438 VDENSKIAIKS
+1438 
-1449 SLKWTIKVNNSG
+1449 
-1461 NNYDSSDMVN
+1461 
-1471 YTVIDTLPNP
+1471 
-1481 YTLSKNSKHTQNITI
+1481 
-1496 YNKDGSKRD
+1496 
-1505 SFDIGNLLDVSTK
+1505 
-1518 TNSEGKEVQVLTWK
+1518 
-1532 LENEK
+1532 
-1537 YTIPSGGYAEIT
+1537 
-1549 FVSANDS
+1549 
-1556 DIASFGTYVN
+1556 
-1566 NVSLVPTQSFKQISD
+1566 
-1581 LSGYDKVLDED
+1581 
-1592 KTGNGY
+1592 
-1598 GDNHANGYGYKQN
+1598 
-1611 DNTVISSG
+1611 
-1619 AGQKVGYTLYV
+1619 
-1630 KSNSEGDIYNLTLID
+1630 
-1645 KFPHVGDVG
+1645 
-1654 TVNLNSSRN
+1654 
-1663 SEFTVYLADNP
+1663 
-1674 NFKVDILD
+1674 
-1682 SDKNFISTVDS
+1682 
-1693 SQYSVGYSSKISYTD
+1693 
-1708 EDWNSVTTWDSSYDK
+1708 
-1723 NVHKSLRVTLKDGF
+1723 
-1737 KLKQGQMLRVYFE
+1737 MLRVYFE

-1942 KPHQIDNLEPGDY
+1942 KPYQIDNLEPGDY

-2196 VKKILDNATLSDED
+2196 VKKILNNATLSDED

-2515 AGTYTIREKVAP
+2515 AGTYTIREKAAP

-2541 AEGNITG
+2541 AEGNI
-2548 STIMQDDYTKV
+2548 K
-2559 EISKKDI
+2559 
-2566 VTSEELPGATL
+2566 
-2577 QVIEKSTGKV
+2577 
-2587 LEEWTSTAEPYKIN
+2587 
-2601 KLPIGE
+2601 
-2607 YILREITA
+2607 
-2615 PDGYVRAEDV
+2615 
-2625 EFKVDKTGEIQR
+2625 
-2637 VEMKDD
+2637 
-2643 YTKVEISKKD
+2643 
-2653 LETKEILE
+2653 
-2661 GAQLQLLDSEGDVVA
+2661 
-2676 EFTSEN
+2676 
-2682 KAYMISKLP
+2682 
-2691 VGEYTLHEVKA
+2691 
-2702 PKGYNLAED
+2702 
-2711 VKVVIEDTGK
+2711 
-2721 VQEFSIYDV
+2721 
-2730 EKTNNVPISKQDIT
+2730 
-2744 TGEEIEGAKLELL
+2744 
-2757 DSKGKVIES
+2757 
-2766 WTSTTK
+2766 
-2772 PHVINNLKAGTYT
+2772 
-2785 IREKAAPKGYLL
+2785 
-2797 AQDIEFTIDA
+2797 
-2807 EGNINGSTIM
+2807 GSTIM

-2926 DEIFTIKVSGEFT
+2926 DEIFTIKVSGEFA

-3013 NPDKPGNP
+3013 DPDKPGNP

-3041 PDKPGDPDDS
+3041 PDKPG
-3051 DKPSDPDKPENP
+3051 NP

-3071 PDKPGNPDDSD
+3071 P
-3082 KPNNPDKP
+3082 
-3090 GNPDDSDK
+3090 
-3098 PNNPDKPGN
+3098 
-3107 PDDSDKPSNP
+3107 
-3117 DKPENPDDS
+3117 
-3126 DKPNEPEKPE
+3126 
-3136 NPGKPDS
+3136 
-3143 PSDPEN
+3143 
-3149 PDDPG
+3149 
-3154 DSDKPGDP
+3154 
-3162 DDSDNPV
+3162 
-3169 NPDKP
+3169 
-3174 EKPEDTDNPSNPN
+3174 N
-3187 KPENPVKPNTPSN
+3187 KPENTVKPNMPSN

>member
-1 MNTHLYRIFKK
+1 
-12 VIAIV
+12 
-17 LALLLISTDT
+17 
-27 LQYAYATVDEYQGQ
+27 
-41 EVISQDVSSQENIDN
+41 
-56 NEQTSDNQNE
+56 
-66 GIIDDKNLDKNS
+66 
-78 NITEEELSSEKD
+78 
-90 NIQNNIN
+90 
-97 KEDTSNEKSTEN
+97 
-109 EKTEKNNIKNV
+109 
-120 KSEEVNQEL
+120 
-129 VIKVGQESNIT
+129 
-140 DRNISIPTGQVTR
+140 
-153 VHVTSTGSNSNIIG
+153 
-167 DYKIR
+167 
-172 LEIDNP
+172 
-178 DVILSD
+178 
-184 FQKSDGTIQNEITL
+184 
-198 DGIKLKLVNGQGGKR
+198 
-213 YIITELTQGSTN
+213 
-225 QFDFQMIFKNGV
+225 
-237 TNDGEKVII
+237 
-246 KTEILDSNDNIITD
+246 
-260 KVADEK
+260 
-266 CIISD
+266 
-271 FTITAKASFSWD
+271 
-283 NISKTANKQTI
+283 
-294 DRNNN
+294 
-299 GSIKD
+299 
-304 ESIVYNI
+304 
-311 KATSNN
+311 
-317 KGYVGEIFTKE
+317 
-328 YTVTDELELP
+328 
-338 SSINLPKGE
+338 
-347 INSSNGVLTIGG
+347 
-359 KKILEVSEKDAK
+359 
-371 ITIEGRKIKIIHTRQ
+371 
-386 NDLNPDSEIK
+386 
-396 EPDMQ
+396 
-401 VTLYTSNLVAEKTQ
+401 
-415 QEETITNKVSFD
+415 
-427 AKPIVGNSNSTSE
+427 
-440 DKVTTTVPPTTA
+440 
-452 RITSRKSSEVVGKN
+452 
-466 GSDVEIGDIIKYE
+466 
-479 ITVENDGSSELE
+479 
-491 NFVVEDIIPQNTQI
+491 
-505 INQEQWTN
+505 
-513 GYTLENNKVKW
+513 
-524 VVNSL
+524 
-529 DAGAQKTYIFYVK
+529 
-542 VTDCNEGTLI
+542 
-552 KNTATVDNK
+552 
-561 NTNETVNKV
+561 
-570 VKPSARI
+570 
-577 SLNKYANDSYK
+577 
-588 IFKDGETIT
+588 
-597 YTVEVS
+597 
-603 NYGELDS
+603 
-610 EKQTIVDIMPA
+610 
-621 GLVPEYDKSNNT
+621 
-633 IKSGDYTGTVKYNE
+633 
-647 LTKSY
+647 
-652 TITWEIGNVKKG
+652 
-664 SKIDLR
+664 
-670 YNAKVV
+670 
-676 TENLPDKLITGE
+676 
-688 EKTID
+688 
-693 VKNQVTNNNG
+693 
-703 QKAEATVKIG
+703 
-713 LDGYKIGV
+713 
-721 NKTSSSDDIRE
+721 
-732 GQSVTYTLNISNT
+732 
-745 GKEKT
+745 
-750 KVDVKDILPV
+750 
-760 DKNGN
+760 
-765 VIDWWKIDGDNITIT
+765 
-780 TSGDL
+780 
-785 DEYNLEL
+785 
-792 KDGILTWKDVNLE
+792 
-805 PNQTFNQ
+805 
-812 TVTLTYP
+812 
-819 KDKTFDSL
+819 
-827 FNLNGYRSIVNTLN
+827 
-841 VEGEESKTYQT
+841 
-852 PKDVD
+852 
-857 LKINKSVDKASV
+857 
-869 PIGSGEDVTFTIAGF
+869 
-884 SNTSKNS
+884 
-891 LKNVTV
+891 
-897 RDDFS
+897 
-902 TWNGVNSKFKLK
+902 
-914 EITTGSY
+914 
-921 EGIDN
+921 
-926 YNVEV
+926 
-931 MFNDYS
+931 
-937 TKTIKIDNPSQNS
+937 
-950 KLTSLID
+950 
-957 DKDIVNV
+957 
-964 KSITFNFGDVGTD
+964 
-977 FKVVNGIN
+977 
-985 VIATPKSSDEVEAG
+985 
-999 TIVNTATLNFN
+999 
-1010 STQISDDAT
+1010 
-1019 VELTYPETKV
+1019 
-1029 IKQAYVDGKL
+1029 
-1039 ADNKTNPIS
+1039 
-1048 VGDKVTFKIKYT
+1048 
-1060 NNTGK
+1060 
-1065 DINCWDISFM
+1065 
-1075 DRFTN
+1075 
-1080 NDIIDKSKSLNITE
+1080 
-1094 KQTDSN
+1094 
-1100 GNIVTENPLRLNGS
+1100 
-1114 ANWYYMNF
+1114 
-1122 SFGSG
+1122 
-1127 VLKNGDTIELT
+1127 
-1138 FEAVT
+1138 
-1143 TSEFS
+1143 
-1148 KATEVPKDGA
+1148 
-1158 VDYRLHN
+1158 
-1165 TIELRIKNNVVAEG
+1165 
-1179 ETEYYYPA
+1179 
-1187 IKNNIWTQ
+1187 
-1195 KGIKSIGKYTR
+1195 
-1206 YNEDSVSGYYSVN
+1206 
-1219 GNSLYSYGSTQNA
+1219 
-1232 VVYTYVIYN
+1232 
-1241 DANSSDNLPLK
+1241 
-1252 KAVDILPK
+1252 
-1260 GFKYITLGKDS
+1260 
-1271 NAFYNVNQSNQ
+1271 
-1282 ITTINYASDIN
+1282 
-1293 LPQGVTLDAGIVVN
+1293 
-1307 AAYDN
+1307 
-1312 NEKIVFT
+1312 
-1319 FNEGAELEPGHAIVF
+1319 
-1334 TYLCEIDNNVADLSS
+1334 
-1349 VNKIAFAYDTTEK
+1349 
-1362 EAPGNDVKLPFSTNT
+1362 
-1377 DKSPKNDGSCNILN
+1377 
-1391 KNYDGIYGGE
+1391 
-1401 NTTWYE
+1401 
-1407 SDVTI
+1407 
-1412 KKVGIFPGISK
+1412 
-1423 KLDGFYNAGSNELHE
+1423 
-1438 VDENSKIAIKS
+1438 
-1449 SLKWTIKVNNSG
+1449 
-1461 NNYDSSDMVN
+1461 
-1471 YTVIDTLPNP
+1471 
-1481 YTLSKNSKHTQNITI
+1481 
-1496 YNKDGSKRD
+1496 
-1505 SFDIGNLLDVSTK
+1505 
-1518 TNSEGKEVQVLTWK
+1518 
-1532 LENEK
+1532 
-1537 YTIPSGGYAEIT
+1537 
-1549 FVSANDS
+1549 
-1556 DIASFGTYVN
+1556 
-1566 NVSLVPTQSFKQISD
+1566 
-1581 LSGYDKVLDED
+1581 
-1592 KTGNGY
+1592 
-1598 GDNHANGYGYKQN
+1598 
-1611 DNTVISSG
+1611 
-1619 AGQKVGYTLYV
+1619 
-1630 KSNSEGDIYNLTLID
+1630 
-1645 KFPHVGDVG
+1645 
-1654 TVNLNSSRN
+1654 
-1663 SEFTVYLADNP
+1663 
-1674 NFKVDILD
+1674 
-1682 SDKNFISTVDS
+1682 
-1693 SQYSVGYSSKISYTD
+1693 
-1708 EDWNSVTTWDSSYDK
+1708 
-1723 NVHKSLRVTLKDGF
+1723 
-1737 KLKQGQMLRVYFE
+1737 MLRVYFE

-1942 KPHQIDNLEPGDY
+1942 KPYQIDNLEPGDY

-1993 SLFVKKILVDEN
+1993 SLFVKKTLVDGN

-2515 AGTYTIREKVAP
+2515 AGTYTIREK
-2527 KGYLLAEDIEFTID
+2527 
-2541 AEGNITG
+2541 
-2548 STIMQDDYTKV
+2548 
-2559 EISKKDI
+2559 
-2566 VTSEELPGATL
+2566 
-2577 QVIEKSTGKV
+2577 
-2587 LEEWTSTAEPYKIN
+2587 
-2601 KLPIGE
+2601 
-2607 YILREITA
+2607 
-2615 PDGYVRAEDV
+2615 
-2625 EFKVDKTGEIQR
+2625 
-2637 VEMKDD
+2637 
-2643 YTKVEISKKD
+2643 
-2653 LETKEILE
+2653 
-2661 GAQLQLLDSEGDVVA
+2661 
-2676 EFTSEN
+2676 
-2682 KAYMISKLP
+2682 
-2691 VGEYTLHEVKA
+2691 
-2702 PKGYNLAED
+2702 
-2711 VKVVIEDTGK
+2711 
-2721 VQEFSIYDV
+2721 
-2730 EKTNNVPISKQDIT
+2730 
-2744 TGEEIEGAKLELL
+2744 
-2757 DSKGKVIES
+2757 
-2766 WTSTTK
+2766 
-2772 PHVINNLKAGTYT
+2772 
-2785 IREKAAPKGYLL
+2785 AAPKGYLL

-2807 EGNINGSTIM
+2807 EGNIKGSTIM

-2926 DEIFTIKVSGEFT
+2926 DEIFTIKVSGEFA

-3013 NPDKPGNP
+3013 DPDKPGNP

-3041 PDKPGDPDDS
+3041 PDKPG
-3051 DKPSDPDKPENP
+3051 
-3063 DDSDKPSN
+3063 
-3071 PDKPGNPDDSD
+3071 
-3082 KPNNPDKP
+3082 
-3090 GNPDDSDK
+3090 
-3098 PNNPDKPGN
+3098 N

-3126 DKPNEPEKPE
+3126 DKPNNPEKPE

-3169 NPDKP
+3169 TPDKP
-3174 EKPEDTDNPSNPN
+3174 EKPEDTDDPSNPN
-3187 KPENPVKPNTPSN
+3187 KPENTVKPNMPSN

>member
-1 MNTHLYRIFKK
+1 
-12 VIAIV
+12 
-17 LALLLISTDT
+17 
-27 LQYAYATVDEYQGQ
+27 
-41 EVISQDVSSQENIDN
+41 
-56 NEQTSDNQNE
+56 
-66 GIIDDKNLDKNS
+66 
-78 NITEEELSSEKD
+78 
-90 NIQNNIN
+90 
-97 KEDTSNEKSTEN
+97 
-109 EKTEKNNIKNV
+109 
-120 KSEEVNQEL
+120 
-129 VIKVGQESNIT
+129 
-140 DRNISIPTGQVTR
+140 
-153 VHVTSTGSNSNIIG
+153 
-167 DYKIR
+167 
-172 LEIDNP
+172 
-178 DVILSD
+178 
-184 FQKSDGTIQNEITL
+184 
-198 DGIKLKLVNGQGGKR
+198 
-213 YIITELTQGSTN
+213 
-225 QFDFQMIFKNGV
+225 
-237 TNDGEKVII
+237 
-246 KTEILDSNDNIITD
+246 
-260 KVADEK
+260 
-266 CIISD
+266 
-271 FTITAKASFSWD
+271 
-283 NISKTANKQTI
+283 
-294 DRNNN
+294 
-299 GSIKD
+299 
-304 ESIVYNI
+304 
-311 KATSNN
+311 
-317 KGYVGEIFTKE
+317 
-328 YTVTDELELP
+328 
-338 SSINLPKGE
+338 
-347 INSSNGVLTIGG
+347 
-359 KKILEVSEKDAK
+359 
-371 ITIEGRKIKIIHTRQ
+371 
-386 NDLNPDSEIK
+386 
-396 EPDMQ
+396 
-401 VTLYTSNLVAEKTQ
+401 
-415 QEETITNKVSFD
+415 
-427 AKPIVGNSNSTSE
+427 
-440 DKVTTTVPPTTA
+440 
-452 RITSRKSSEVVGKN
+452 
-466 GSDVEIGDIIKYE
+466 
-479 ITVENDGSSELE
+479 
-491 NFVVEDIIPQNTQI
+491 
-505 INQEQWTN
+505 
-513 GYTLENNKVKW
+513 
-524 VVNSL
+524 
-529 DAGAQKTYIFYVK
+529 
-542 VTDCNEGTLI
+542 
-552 KNTATVDNK
+552 
-561 NTNETVNKV
+561 
-570 VKPSARI
+570 
-577 SLNKYANDSYK
+577 
-588 IFKDGETIT
+588 
-597 YTVEVS
+597 
-603 NYGELDS
+603 
-610 EKQTIVDIMPA
+610 
-621 GLVPEYDKSNNT
+621 
-633 IKSGDYTGTVKYNE
+633 
-647 LTKSY
+647 
-652 TITWEIGNVKKG
+652 
-664 SKIDLR
+664 
-670 YNAKVV
+670 
-676 TENLPDKLITGE
+676 
-688 EKTID
+688 
-693 VKNQVTNNNG
+693 
-703 QKAEATVKIG
+703 
-713 LDGYKIGV
+713 
-721 NKTSSSDDIRE
+721 
-732 GQSVTYTLNISNT
+732 
-745 GKEKT
+745 
-750 KVDVKDILPV
+750 
-760 DKNGN
+760 
-765 VIDWWKIDGDNITIT
+765 
-780 TSGDL
+780 
-785 DEYNLEL
+785 
-792 KDGILTWKDVNLE
+792 
-805 PNQTFNQ
+805 
-812 TVTLTYP
+812 
-819 KDKTFDSL
+819 
-827 FNLNGYRSIVNTLN
+827 
-841 VEGEESKTYQT
+841 
-852 PKDVD
+852 
-857 LKINKSVDKASV
+857 
-869 PIGSGEDVTFTIAGF
+869 
-884 SNTSKNS
+884 
-891 LKNVTV
+891 
-897 RDDFS
+897 
-902 TWNGVNSKFKLK
+902 
-914 EITTGSY
+914 
-921 EGIDN
+921 
-926 YNVEV
+926 
-931 MFNDYS
+931 
-937 TKTIKIDNPSQNS
+937 
-950 KLTSLID
+950 
-957 DKDIVNV
+957 
-964 KSITFNFGDVGTD
+964 
-977 FKVVNGIN
+977 
-985 VIATPKSSDEVEAG
+985 
-999 TIVNTATLNFN
+999 
-1010 STQISDDAT
+1010 
-1019 VELTYPETKV
+1019 
-1029 IKQAYVDGKL
+1029 
-1039 ADNKTNPIS
+1039 
-1048 VGDKVTFKIKYT
+1048 
-1060 NNTGK
+1060 
-1065 DINCWDISFM
+1065 
-1075 DRFTN
+1075 
-1080 NDIIDKSKSLNITE
+1080 
-1094 KQTDSN
+1094 
-1100 GNIVTENPLRLNGS
+1100 
-1114 ANWYYMNF
+1114 
-1122 SFGSG
+1122 
-1127 VLKNGDTIELT
+1127 
-1138 FEAVT
+1138 
-1143 TSEFS
+1143 
-1148 KATEVPKDGA
+1148 
-1158 VDYRLHN
+1158 
-1165 TIELRIKNNVVAEG
+1165 
-1179 ETEYYYPA
+1179 
-1187 IKNNIWTQ
+1187 
-1195 KGIKSIGKYTR
+1195 
-1206 YNEDSVSGYYSVN
+1206 
-1219 GNSLYSYGSTQNA
+1219 
-1232 VVYTYVIYN
+1232 
-1241 DANSSDNLPLK
+1241 
-1252 KAVDILPK
+1252 
-1260 GFKYITLGKDS
+1260 
-1271 NAFYNVNQSNQ
+1271 
-1282 ITTINYASDIN
+1282 
-1293 LPQGVTLDAGIVVN
+1293 
-1307 AAYDN
+1307 
-1312 NEKIVFT
+1312 
-1319 FNEGAELEPGHAIVF
+1319 
-1334 TYLCEIDNNVADLSS
+1334 
-1349 VNKIAFAYDTTEK
+1349 
-1362 EAPGNDVKLPFSTNT
+1362 
-1377 DKSPKNDGSCNILN
+1377 
-1391 KNYDGIYGGE
+1391 
-1401 NTTWYE
+1401 
-1407 SDVTI
+1407 
-1412 KKVGIFPGISK
+1412 
-1423 KLDGFYNAGSNELHE
+1423 
-1438 VDENSKIAIKS
+1438 
-1449 SLKWTIKVNNSG
+1449 
-1461 NNYDSSDMVN
+1461 
-1471 YTVIDTLPNP
+1471 
-1481 YTLSKNSKHTQNITI
+1481 
-1496 YNKDGSKRD
+1496 
-1505 SFDIGNLLDVSTK
+1505 
-1518 TNSEGKEVQVLTWK
+1518 
-1532 LENEK
+1532 
-1537 YTIPSGGYAEIT
+1537 
-1549 FVSANDS
+1549 
-1556 DIASFGTYVN
+1556 
-1566 NVSLVPTQSFKQISD
+1566 
-1581 LSGYDKVLDED
+1581 
-1592 KTGNGY
+1592 
-1598 GDNHANGYGYKQN
+1598 
-1611 DNTVISSG
+1611 
-1619 AGQKVGYTLYV
+1619 
-1630 KSNSEGDIYNLTLID
+1630 
-1645 KFPHVGDVG
+1645 
-1654 TVNLNSSRN
+1654 
-1663 SEFTVYLADNP
+1663 
-1674 NFKVDILD
+1674 
-1682 SDKNFISTVDS
+1682 
-1693 SQYSVGYSSKISYTD
+1693 
-1708 EDWNSVTTWDSSYDK
+1708 
-1723 NVHKSLRVTLKDGF
+1723 
-1737 KLKQGQMLRVYFE
+1737 MLRVYFE

-1877 NKKDS
+1877 NEKDS

-1942 KPHQIDNLEPGDY
+1942 KPYQIDNLEPGDY

-1993 SLFVKKILVDEN
+1993 SLFVKKTLVDGN

-2462 YDVEKTNNVPI
+2462 YDVEKTNNI
-2473 SKQDITTGEE
+2473 
-2483 IEGAKLELLDSK
+2483 
-2495 GKVIES
+2495 
-2501 WTSTTKPHVINNLK
+2501 
-2515 AGTYTIREKVAP
+2515 
-2527 KGYLLAEDIEFTID
+2527 
-2541 AEGNITG
+2541 
-2548 STIMQDDYTKV
+2548 
-2559 EISKKDI
+2559 
-2566 VTSEELPGATL
+2566 
-2577 QVIEKSTGKV
+2577 
-2587 LEEWTSTAEPYKIN
+2587 
-2601 KLPIGE
+2601 
-2607 YILREITA
+2607 
-2615 PDGYVRAEDV
+2615 
-2625 EFKVDKTGEIQR
+2625 
-2637 VEMKDD
+2637 
-2643 YTKVEISKKD
+2643 
-2653 LETKEILE
+2653 
-2661 GAQLQLLDSEGDVVA
+2661 
-2676 EFTSEN
+2676 
-2682 KAYMISKLP
+2682 
-2691 VGEYTLHEVKA
+2691 
-2702 PKGYNLAED
+2702 
-2711 VKVVIEDTGK
+2711 
-2721 VQEFSIYDV
+2721 
-2730 EKTNNVPISKQDIT
+2730 PISKQDIT

-2807 EGNINGSTIM
+2807 EGNIKGSTIM

-2926 DEIFTIKVSGEFT
+2926 DEIFTIKVSGEFA

-2971 SEPNHDGYMVKIDKE
+2971 SEPNHNGYMVKIDKE

-3013 NPDKPGNP
+3013 DPDKPGNP

-3041 PDKPGDPDDS
+3041 PDKPGNPDDPGDS
-3051 DKPSDPDKPENP
+3051 DKPGD
-3063 DDSDKPSN
+3063 
-3071 PDKPGNPDDSD
+3071 PDDSD
-3082 KPNNPDKP
+3082 KPNN
-3090 GNPDDSDK
+3090 
-3098 PNNPDKPGN
+3098 
-3107 PDDSDKPSNP
+3107 
-3117 DKPENPDDS
+3117 
-3126 DKPNEPEKPE
+3126 PEKPE

-3169 NPDKP
+3169 TPDKP
-3174 EKPEDTDNPSNPN
+3174 EKPEDTDDPSNPN
-3187 KPENPVKPNTPSN
+3187 KPENTVKPNMPSN

>member
-1 MNTHLYRIFKK
+1 
-12 VIAIV
+12 
-17 LALLLISTDT
+17 
-27 LQYAYATVDEYQGQ
+27 
-41 EVISQDVSSQENIDN
+41 
-56 NEQTSDNQNE
+56 
-66 GIIDDKNLDKNS
+66 
-78 NITEEELSSEKD
+78 
-90 NIQNNIN
+90 
-97 KEDTSNEKSTEN
+97 
-109 EKTEKNNIKNV
+109 
-120 KSEEVNQEL
+120 
-129 VIKVGQESNIT
+129 
-140 DRNISIPTGQVTR
+140 
-153 VHVTSTGSNSNIIG
+153 
-167 DYKIR
+167 
-172 LEIDNP
+172 
-178 DVILSD
+178 
-184 FQKSDGTIQNEITL
+184 
-198 DGIKLKLVNGQGGKR
+198 
-213 YIITELTQGSTN
+213 
-225 QFDFQMIFKNGV
+225 
-237 TNDGEKVII
+237 
-246 KTEILDSNDNIITD
+246 
-260 KVADEK
+260 
-266 CIISD
+266 
-271 FTITAKASFSWD
+271 
-283 NISKTANKQTI
+283 
-294 DRNNN
+294 
-299 GSIKD
+299 
-304 ESIVYNI
+304 
-311 KATSNN
+311 
-317 KGYVGEIFTKE
+317 
-328 YTVTDELELP
+328 
-338 SSINLPKGE
+338 
-347 INSSNGVLTIGG
+347 
-359 KKILEVSEKDAK
+359 
-371 ITIEGRKIKIIHTRQ
+371 
-386 NDLNPDSEIK
+386 
-396 EPDMQ
+396 
-401 VTLYTSNLVAEKTQ
+401 
-415 QEETITNKVSFD
+415 
-427 AKPIVGNSNSTSE
+427 
-440 DKVTTTVPPTTA
+440 
-452 RITSRKSSEVVGKN
+452 
-466 GSDVEIGDIIKYE
+466 
-479 ITVENDGSSELE
+479 
-491 NFVVEDIIPQNTQI
+491 
-505 INQEQWTN
+505 
-513 GYTLENNKVKW
+513 
-524 VVNSL
+524 
-529 DAGAQKTYIFYVK
+529 
-542 VTDCNEGTLI
+542 
-552 KNTATVDNK
+552 
-561 NTNETVNKV
+561 
-570 VKPSARI
+570 
-577 SLNKYANDSYK
+577 
-588 IFKDGETIT
+588 
-597 YTVEVS
+597 
-603 NYGELDS
+603 
-610 EKQTIVDIMPA
+610 
-621 GLVPEYDKSNNT
+621 
-633 IKSGDYTGTVKYNE
+633 
-647 LTKSY
+647 
-652 TITWEIGNVKKG
+652 
-664 SKIDLR
+664 
-670 YNAKVV
+670 
-676 TENLPDKLITGE
+676 
-688 EKTID
+688 
-693 VKNQVTNNNG
+693 
-703 QKAEATVKIG
+703 
-713 LDGYKIGV
+713 
-721 NKTSSSDDIRE
+721 
-732 GQSVTYTLNISNT
+732 
-745 GKEKT
+745 
-750 KVDVKDILPV
+750 
-760 DKNGN
+760 
-765 VIDWWKIDGDNITIT
+765 
-780 TSGDL
+780 
-785 DEYNLEL
+785 
-792 KDGILTWKDVNLE
+792 
-805 PNQTFNQ
+805 
-812 TVTLTYP
+812 
-819 KDKTFDSL
+819 
-827 FNLNGYRSIVNTLN
+827 
-841 VEGEESKTYQT
+841 
-852 PKDVD
+852 
-857 LKINKSVDKASV
+857 
-869 PIGSGEDVTFTIAGF
+869 
-884 SNTSKNS
+884 
-891 LKNVTV
+891 
-897 RDDFS
+897 
-902 TWNGVNSKFKLK
+902 
-914 EITTGSY
+914 
-921 EGIDN
+921 
-926 YNVEV
+926 
-931 MFNDYS
+931 
-937 TKTIKIDNPSQNS
+937 
-950 KLTSLID
+950 
-957 DKDIVNV
+957 
-964 KSITFNFGDVGTD
+964 
-977 FKVVNGIN
+977 
-985 VIATPKSSDEVEAG
+985 
-999 TIVNTATLNFN
+999 
-1010 STQISDDAT
+1010 
-1019 VELTYPETKV
+1019 
-1029 IKQAYVDGKL
+1029 
-1039 ADNKTNPIS
+1039 
-1048 VGDKVTFKIKYT
+1048 
-1060 NNTGK
+1060 
-1065 DINCWDISFM
+1065 
-1075 DRFTN
+1075 
-1080 NDIIDKSKSLNITE
+1080 
-1094 KQTDSN
+1094 
-1100 GNIVTENPLRLNGS
+1100 
-1114 ANWYYMNF
+1114 
-1122 SFGSG
+1122 
-1127 VLKNGDTIELT
+1127 
-1138 FEAVT
+1138 
-1143 TSEFS
+1143 
-1148 KATEVPKDGA
+1148 
-1158 VDYRLHN
+1158 
-1165 TIELRIKNNVVAEG
+1165 
-1179 ETEYYYPA
+1179 
-1187 IKNNIWTQ
+1187 
-1195 KGIKSIGKYTR
+1195 
-1206 YNEDSVSGYYSVN
+1206 
-1219 GNSLYSYGSTQNA
+1219 
-1232 VVYTYVIYN
+1232 
-1241 DANSSDNLPLK
+1241 
-1252 KAVDILPK
+1252 
-1260 GFKYITLGKDS
+1260 
-1271 NAFYNVNQSNQ
+1271 
-1282 ITTINYASDIN
+1282 
-1293 LPQGVTLDAGIVVN
+1293 
-1307 AAYDN
+1307 
-1312 NEKIVFT
+1312 
-1319 FNEGAELEPGHAIVF
+1319 
-1334 TYLCEIDNNVADLSS
+1334 
-1349 VNKIAFAYDTTEK
+1349 
-1362 EAPGNDVKLPFSTNT
+1362 
-1377 DKSPKNDGSCNILN
+1377 
-1391 KNYDGIYGGE
+1391 
-1401 NTTWYE
+1401 
-1407 SDVTI
+1407 
-1412 KKVGIFPGISK
+1412 
-1423 KLDGFYNAGSNELHE
+1423 
-1438 VDENSKIAIKS
+1438 
-1449 SLKWTIKVNNSG
+1449 
-1461 NNYDSSDMVN
+1461 
-1471 YTVIDTLPNP
+1471 
-1481 YTLSKNSKHTQNITI
+1481 
-1496 YNKDGSKRD
+1496 
-1505 SFDIGNLLDVSTK
+1505 
-1518 TNSEGKEVQVLTWK
+1518 
-1532 LENEK
+1532 
-1537 YTIPSGGYAEIT
+1537 
-1549 FVSANDS
+1549 
-1556 DIASFGTYVN
+1556 
-1566 NVSLVPTQSFKQISD
+1566 
-1581 LSGYDKVLDED
+1581 
-1592 KTGNGY
+1592 
-1598 GDNHANGYGYKQN
+1598 
-1611 DNTVISSG
+1611 
-1619 AGQKVGYTLYV
+1619 
-1630 KSNSEGDIYNLTLID
+1630 
-1645 KFPHVGDVG
+1645 
-1654 TVNLNSSRN
+1654 
-1663 SEFTVYLADNP
+1663 
-1674 NFKVDILD
+1674 
-1682 SDKNFISTVDS
+1682 
-1693 SQYSVGYSSKISYTD
+1693 
-1708 EDWNSVTTWDSSYDK
+1708 
-1723 NVHKSLRVTLKDGF
+1723 
-1737 KLKQGQMLRVYFE
+1737 MLRVYFE

-1877 NKKDS
+1877 NEKDS

-1942 KPHQIDNLEPGDY
+1942 KPYQIDNLEPGDY

-1993 SLFVKKILVDEN
+1993 SLFVKKTLVDGN

-2515 AGTYTIREKVAP
+2515 AGTYTIREK
-2527 KGYLLAEDIEFTID
+2527 
-2541 AEGNITG
+2541 
-2548 STIMQDDYTKV
+2548 
-2559 EISKKDI
+2559 
-2566 VTSEELPGATL
+2566 
-2577 QVIEKSTGKV
+2577 
-2587 LEEWTSTAEPYKIN
+2587 
-2601 KLPIGE
+2601 
-2607 YILREITA
+2607 
-2615 PDGYVRAEDV
+2615 
-2625 EFKVDKTGEIQR
+2625 
-2637 VEMKDD
+2637 
-2643 YTKVEISKKD
+2643 
-2653 LETKEILE
+2653 
-2661 GAQLQLLDSEGDVVA
+2661 
-2676 EFTSEN
+2676 
-2682 KAYMISKLP
+2682 
-2691 VGEYTLHEVKA
+2691 
-2702 PKGYNLAED
+2702 
-2711 VKVVIEDTGK
+2711 
-2721 VQEFSIYDV
+2721 
-2730 EKTNNVPISKQDIT
+2730 
-2744 TGEEIEGAKLELL
+2744 
-2757 DSKGKVIES
+2757 
-2766 WTSTTK
+2766 
-2772 PHVINNLKAGTYT
+2772 
-2785 IREKAAPKGYLL
+2785 AAPKGYLL

-2807 EGNINGSTIM
+2807 EGNIKGSTIM

-2926 DEIFTIKVSGEFT
+2926 DEIFTIKVSGEFA

-2971 SEPNHDGYMVKIDKE
+2971 SEPNHNGYMVKIDKE

-3013 NPDKPGNP
+3013 DPDKPGNP

-3041 PDKPGDPDDS
+3041 PDKPG
-3051 DKPSDPDKPENP
+3051 
-3063 DDSDKPSN
+3063 
-3071 PDKPGNPDDSD
+3071 
-3082 KPNNPDKP
+3082 
-3090 GNPDDSDK
+3090 
-3098 PNNPDKPGN
+3098 N

-3126 DKPNEPEKPE
+3126 DKPNNPEKPE

-3169 NPDKP
+3169 TPDKP
-3174 EKPEDTDNPSNPN
+3174 EKPEDTDDPSNPN
-3187 KPENPVKPNTPSN
+3187 KPENTVKPNMPSN

>member
-1 MNTHLYRIFKK
+1 
-12 VIAIV
+12 
-17 LALLLISTDT
+17 
-27 LQYAYATVDEYQGQ
+27 
-41 EVISQDVSSQENIDN
+41 
-56 NEQTSDNQNE
+56 
-66 GIIDDKNLDKNS
+66 
-78 NITEEELSSEKD
+78 
-90 NIQNNIN
+90 
-97 KEDTSNEKSTEN
+97 
-109 EKTEKNNIKNV
+109 
-120 KSEEVNQEL
+120 
-129 VIKVGQESNIT
+129 
-140 DRNISIPTGQVTR
+140 
-153 VHVTSTGSNSNIIG
+153 
-167 DYKIR
+167 
-172 LEIDNP
+172 
-178 DVILSD
+178 
-184 FQKSDGTIQNEITL
+184 
-198 DGIKLKLVNGQGGKR
+198 
-213 YIITELTQGSTN
+213 
-225 QFDFQMIFKNGV
+225 
-237 TNDGEKVII
+237 
-246 KTEILDSNDNIITD
+246 
-260 KVADEK
+260 
-266 CIISD
+266 
-271 FTITAKASFSWD
+271 
-283 NISKTANKQTI
+283 
-294 DRNNN
+294 
-299 GSIKD
+299 
-304 ESIVYNI
+304 
-311 KATSNN
+311 
-317 KGYVGEIFTKE
+317 
-328 YTVTDELELP
+328 
-338 SSINLPKGE
+338 
-347 INSSNGVLTIGG
+347 
-359 KKILEVSEKDAK
+359 
-371 ITIEGRKIKIIHTRQ
+371 
-386 NDLNPDSEIK
+386 
-396 EPDMQ
+396 
-401 VTLYTSNLVAEKTQ
+401 
-415 QEETITNKVSFD
+415 
-427 AKPIVGNSNSTSE
+427 
-440 DKVTTTVPPTTA
+440 
-452 RITSRKSSEVVGKN
+452 
-466 GSDVEIGDIIKYE
+466 
-479 ITVENDGSSELE
+479 
-491 NFVVEDIIPQNTQI
+491 
-505 INQEQWTN
+505 
-513 GYTLENNKVKW
+513 
-524 VVNSL
+524 
-529 DAGAQKTYIFYVK
+529 
-542 VTDCNEGTLI
+542 
-552 KNTATVDNK
+552 
-561 NTNETVNKV
+561 
-570 VKPSARI
+570 
-577 SLNKYANDSYK
+577 
-588 IFKDGETIT
+588 
-597 YTVEVS
+597 
-603 NYGELDS
+603 
-610 EKQTIVDIMPA
+610 
-621 GLVPEYDKSNNT
+621 
-633 IKSGDYTGTVKYNE
+633 
-647 LTKSY
+647 
-652 TITWEIGNVKKG
+652 
-664 SKIDLR
+664 
-670 YNAKVV
+670 
-676 TENLPDKLITGE
+676 
-688 EKTID
+688 
-693 VKNQVTNNNG
+693 
-703 QKAEATVKIG
+703 
-713 LDGYKIGV
+713 
-721 NKTSSSDDIRE
+721 
-732 GQSVTYTLNISNT
+732 
-745 GKEKT
+745 
-750 KVDVKDILPV
+750 
-760 DKNGN
+760 
-765 VIDWWKIDGDNITIT
+765 
-780 TSGDL
+780 
-785 DEYNLEL
+785 
-792 KDGILTWKDVNLE
+792 
-805 PNQTFNQ
+805 
-812 TVTLTYP
+812 
-819 KDKTFDSL
+819 
-827 FNLNGYRSIVNTLN
+827 
-841 VEGEESKTYQT
+841 
-852 PKDVD
+852 
-857 LKINKSVDKASV
+857 
-869 PIGSGEDVTFTIAGF
+869 
-884 SNTSKNS
+884 
-891 LKNVTV
+891 
-897 RDDFS
+897 
-902 TWNGVNSKFKLK
+902 
-914 EITTGSY
+914 
-921 EGIDN
+921 
-926 YNVEV
+926 
-931 MFNDYS
+931 
-937 TKTIKIDNPSQNS
+937 
-950 KLTSLID
+950 
-957 DKDIVNV
+957 
-964 KSITFNFGDVGTD
+964 
-977 FKVVNGIN
+977 
-985 VIATPKSSDEVEAG
+985 
-999 TIVNTATLNFN
+999 
-1010 STQISDDAT
+1010 
-1019 VELTYPETKV
+1019 
-1029 IKQAYVDGKL
+1029 
-1039 ADNKTNPIS
+1039 
-1048 VGDKVTFKIKYT
+1048 
-1060 NNTGK
+1060 
-1065 DINCWDISFM
+1065 
-1075 DRFTN
+1075 
-1080 NDIIDKSKSLNITE
+1080 
-1094 KQTDSN
+1094 
-1100 GNIVTENPLRLNGS
+1100 
-1114 ANWYYMNF
+1114 
-1122 SFGSG
+1122 
-1127 VLKNGDTIELT
+1127 
-1138 FEAVT
+1138 
-1143 TSEFS
+1143 
-1148 KATEVPKDGA
+1148 
-1158 VDYRLHN
+1158 
-1165 TIELRIKNNVVAEG
+1165 
-1179 ETEYYYPA
+1179 
-1187 IKNNIWTQ
+1187 
-1195 KGIKSIGKYTR
+1195 
-1206 YNEDSVSGYYSVN
+1206 
-1219 GNSLYSYGSTQNA
+1219 
-1232 VVYTYVIYN
+1232 
-1241 DANSSDNLPLK
+1241 
-1252 KAVDILPK
+1252 
-1260 GFKYITLGKDS
+1260 
-1271 NAFYNVNQSNQ
+1271 
-1282 ITTINYASDIN
+1282 
-1293 LPQGVTLDAGIVVN
+1293 
-1307 AAYDN
+1307 
-1312 NEKIVFT
+1312 
-1319 FNEGAELEPGHAIVF
+1319 
-1334 TYLCEIDNNVADLSS
+1334 
-1349 VNKIAFAYDTTEK
+1349 
-1362 EAPGNDVKLPFSTNT
+1362 
-1377 DKSPKNDGSCNILN
+1377 
-1391 KNYDGIYGGE
+1391 
-1401 NTTWYE
+1401 
-1407 SDVTI
+1407 
-1412 KKVGIFPGISK
+1412 
-1423 KLDGFYNAGSNELHE
+1423 
-1438 VDENSKIAIKS
+1438 
-1449 SLKWTIKVNNSG
+1449 
-1461 NNYDSSDMVN
+1461 
-1471 YTVIDTLPNP
+1471 
-1481 YTLSKNSKHTQNITI
+1481 
-1496 YNKDGSKRD
+1496 
-1505 SFDIGNLLDVSTK
+1505 
-1518 TNSEGKEVQVLTWK
+1518 
-1532 LENEK
+1532 
-1537 YTIPSGGYAEIT
+1537 
-1549 FVSANDS
+1549 
-1556 DIASFGTYVN
+1556 
-1566 NVSLVPTQSFKQISD
+1566 
-1581 LSGYDKVLDED
+1581 
-1592 KTGNGY
+1592 
-1598 GDNHANGYGYKQN
+1598 
-1611 DNTVISSG
+1611 
-1619 AGQKVGYTLYV
+1619 
-1630 KSNSEGDIYNLTLID
+1630 
-1645 KFPHVGDVG
+1645 
-1654 TVNLNSSRN
+1654 
-1663 SEFTVYLADNP
+1663 
-1674 NFKVDILD
+1674 
-1682 SDKNFISTVDS
+1682 
-1693 SQYSVGYSSKISYTD
+1693 
-1708 EDWNSVTTWDSSYDK
+1708 
-1723 NVHKSLRVTLKDGF
+1723 
-1737 KLKQGQMLRVYFE
+1737 MLRVYFE

-1877 NKKDS
+1877 NEKDS

-1942 KPHQIDNLEPGDY
+1942 KPYQIDNLEPGDY

-1993 SLFVKKILVDEN
+1993 SLFVKKTLVDGN

-2515 AGTYTIREKVAP
+2515 AGTYTIREK
-2527 KGYLLAEDIEFTID
+2527 
-2541 AEGNITG
+2541 
-2548 STIMQDDYTKV
+2548 
-2559 EISKKDI
+2559 
-2566 VTSEELPGATL
+2566 
-2577 QVIEKSTGKV
+2577 
-2587 LEEWTSTAEPYKIN
+2587 
-2601 KLPIGE
+2601 
-2607 YILREITA
+2607 
-2615 PDGYVRAEDV
+2615 
-2625 EFKVDKTGEIQR
+2625 
-2637 VEMKDD
+2637 
-2643 YTKVEISKKD
+2643 
-2653 LETKEILE
+2653 
-2661 GAQLQLLDSEGDVVA
+2661 
-2676 EFTSEN
+2676 
-2682 KAYMISKLP
+2682 
-2691 VGEYTLHEVKA
+2691 
-2702 PKGYNLAED
+2702 
-2711 VKVVIEDTGK
+2711 
-2721 VQEFSIYDV
+2721 
-2730 EKTNNVPISKQDIT
+2730 
-2744 TGEEIEGAKLELL
+2744 
-2757 DSKGKVIES
+2757 
-2766 WTSTTK
+2766 
-2772 PHVINNLKAGTYT
+2772 
-2785 IREKAAPKGYLL
+2785 AAPKGYLL

-2807 EGNINGSTIM
+2807 EGNIKGSTIM

-2926 DEIFTIKVSGEFT
+2926 DEIFTIKVSGEFA

-2971 SEPNHDGYMVKIDKE
+2971 SEPNHNGYMVKIDKE

-3013 NPDKPGNP
+3013 DPDKPGNP

-3036 DKPSD
+3036 DKP
-3041 PDKPGDPDDS
+3041 
-3051 DKPSDPDKPENP
+3051 
-3063 DDSDKPSN
+3063 
-3071 PDKPGNPDDSD
+3071 
-3082 KPNNPDKP
+3082 NN
-3090 GNPDDSDK
+3090 
-3098 PNNPDKPGN
+3098 
-3107 PDDSDKPSNP
+3107 
-3117 DKPENPDDS
+3117 
-3126 DKPNEPEKPE
+3126 PEKPE

-3169 NPDKP
+3169 TPDKP
-3174 EKPEDTDNPSNPN
+3174 EKPEDTDDPSNPN
-3187 KPENPVKPNTPSN
+3187 KPENTVKPNMPSN